1 MADKILIL
9 VPPINLI
16 GGVSGHYRG
25 LQKYWSQNVI
35 YFETAKFSNKSKLN
49 ILTSIVNILKYI
61 YTLIRLSPT
70 KVVINV
76 SLKKGF
82 FSKNRYIKICKLFKK
97 KAIIFIHGWDA
108 DYEYM
113 LQSHKAK
120 HILSSDGF
128 ILLSESFKNK
138 LAEYVPKNKISLTT
152 TKVDD
157 SLVKDYDISNR
168 TGKIETLLFLSRIE
182 KEKGIFVVLDAYNKL
197 ITKYPNLK
205 LSIVGDGTALNEV
218 KQLINKDSI
227 KNVTIH
233 GRLSG
238 NDLIKAF
245 SDADLF
251 ILPTTHGEGMPGA
264 LLEAMAFGLP
274 IITRPVGGIPD
285 FFKNGEM
292 GILTESL
299 NPNDYAQFIEK
310 LIKDPVLTK
319 KISIANYIYA
329 KEHFWASIVAHQM
342 EQIFKNI

>member
-1 MADKILIL
+1 MTNKILIL
-9 VPPINLI
+9 IPPINLI

-25 LQKYWSQNVI
+25 LQKYWSQNII

-82 FSKNRYIKICKLFKK
+82 FSKNIYIRICRLFNKK
-97 KAIIFIHGWDA
+97 TIIFIHGWDA

-113 LQSHKAK
+113 LQNHKAR

-138 LAEYVPKNKISLTT
+138 LAEHAPKNKIFLTT

-168 TGKIETLLFLSRIE
+168 TGKIETLLFLSRVE
-182 KEKGIFVVLDAYNKL
+182 KEKGIFVVFDAYNQL
-197 ITKYPNLK
+197 INKYPNLK
-205 LSIVGDGTALNEV
+205 LSIVGDGSALDDI
-218 KQLINKDSI
+218 KQQINSGNI
-227 KNVTIH
+227 KNITIH

-238 NDLIKAF
+238 NDLIRAF

-251 ILPTTHGEGMPGA
+251 ILPTHGEGMPGA

-285 FFKNGEM
+285 FFINGKM

-299 NPNDYAQFIEK
+299 NPDDYAQYIEK
-310 LIKDPVLTK
+310 LINNPTLTK
-319 KISIANYIYA
+319 TISLTNYKYA

>member
-9 VPPINLI
+9 IPPINLI

-25 LQKYWSQNVI
+25 LQKYWSQNII

-97 KAIIFIHGWDA
+97 KTIIFIHGWDA

-138 LAEYVPKNKISLTT
+138 LAEHVSKNKIFLTT

-182 KEKGIFVVLDAYNKL
+182 KGKGIFVVLDAYNKL

-218 KQLINKDSI
+218 KQLIDKDSI

-238 NDLIKAF
+238 NDLIRAF
-245 SDADLF
+245 SNADLF
-251 ILPTTHGEGMPGA
+251 ILPTHGEGMPGA

-319 KISIANYIYA
+319 KISIVNYIYA

>member
-1 MADKILIL
+1 MVEKTLIL
-9 VPPINLI
+9 VPPLNLL
-16 GGVSGHYRG
+16 GGVSGYYNG
-25 LQKYWSQNVI
+25 LKNYWSQNVL
-35 YFETAKFSNKSKLN
+35 YFETFKFLNQSKLN
-49 ILTSIVNILKYI
+49 LLIVILNILKYI
-61 YTLIRLSPT
+61 YILITYNPC
-70 KVVINV
+70 KIVVNI

-82 FSKNRYIKICKLFKK
+82 FSKNIYILISKLFKK
-97 KAIIFIHGWDA
+97 KTIVFIHGWDI

-113 LQSHKAK
+113 LQSHKAR
-120 HILSSDGF
+120 HILSCDGF

-138 LAEYVPKNKISLTT
+138 LAEYVHKNKIFLTT

-218 KQLINKDSI
+218 KQLIDKNSI

-238 NDLIKAF
+238 NDLIRAF
-245 SDADLF
+245 SNADLF
-251 ILPTTHGEGMPGA
+251 ILPTHGEGMPGA

-292 GILTESL
+292 GILIESL

-310 LIKDPVLTK
+310 LIKDPILTR
-319 KISIANYIYA
+319 KISLTNYNYA
-329 KEHFWASIVAHQM
+329 KEHFLTSIIVKKM
-342 EQIFKNI
+342 EFIFENV